1 MHCSETF
8 KLIYS
13 DEEYNIFNKVDIN
26 IYKQIRKE
34 MISCFLIVMAFQN
47 IYVDFMKEQILL
59 NSSKTNNNDNEN
71 KNNQNYMNLLINS
84 TDISNPTKA
93 FEIYFKWVKL
103 VVSEYYKLGD
113 KEKGLW

>member
-34 MISCFLIVMAFQN
+34 MISCVF
-47 IYVDFMKEQILL
+47 
-59 NSSKTNNNDNEN
+59 NSYGLSK
-71 KNNQNYMNLLINS
+71 YLC
-84 TDISNPTKA
+84 
-93 FEIYFKWVKL
+93 
-103 VVSEYYKLGD
+103 
-113 KEKGLW
+113 